1 MCACP
6 LPPGREIQVKLLKG
20 ILVGG
25 VLISSGQIFAQQ
37 AFAQQAVAEAD
48 TSSEIRLLKAKLKQL
63 EQRVEDQGRKEKQI
77 EAQANA
83 SMPPAYKASPSAFDP
98 CAAGQVCYKGVTLT
112 FGGWVDLTG
121 IYRTRNL
128 ASDTGSVYNFI
139 PFQQAKNFNTP
150 ESRFSSRQTRFSVLA
165 EGDALDTH
173 IAGYGEIDFE
183 GAAQTASSVAT
194 NSFNPRMRQ
203 LSVTF
208 DRPDLGFHVLAGQTW
223 SLNAPSKVGI
233 DPRGV
238 DAPGVIDFESVPGF
252 LAARQPGVRVWQ
264 DIGPEFKLAA
274 SVENPQTAFFGGNT
288 PTVGTPAVG
297 PQGVLNPN
305 LLVNLTGPG
314 GSFFNNANN
323 LSLNQVPD
331 VTVKAAW
338 DPRLGPYKLHVEA
351 WGLYRQ
357 FFDRFNFANHT
368 YDTGSFGGHIS
379 AEVISQT
386 LELQVYGAHGA
397 LGRFTAAPFP
407 DATLAQ
413 DGTILPLTV
422 TSALVGAVWHTLP
435 TLDIYSYAGL
445 EKVDAA
451 FRNVGTVP
459 FGYGNPLYNN
469 TGCAIENSPAA
480 TCNGNTSEVRQYT
493 VGFYDTVMK
502 GSYGTVKAGVQYSYN
517 QRFAFAG
524 VGGAPRTDDNI
535 VMTQVRY
542 YPFQ

>member
-6 LPPGREIQVKLLKG
+6 LPQVKLLKG

-112 FGGWVDLTG
+112 FSGWVDLTG

>member
-1 MCACP
+1 
-6 LPPGREIQVKLLKG
+6 VKLLRAIVLG
-20 ILVGG
+20 S
-25 VLISSGQIFAQQ
+25 VLISTGQVLAQQ
-37 AFAQQAVAEAD
+37 ALAQQVSAQQALTQKTATEEG
-48 TSSEIRLLKAKLKQL
+48 TSSEIRLLKARLKQL
-63 EQRVEDQGRKEKQI
+63 EQRVENQGRKEQQF
-77 EAQANA
+77 EARAKTSA
-83 SMPPAYKASPSAFDP
+83 TMPAAYKAAASAFDP
-98 CAAGQVCYKGVTLT
+98 CAAGKVCYKGVTLT

-121 IYRTRNL
+121 IFRTRNL

-139 PFQQAKNFNTP
+139 PYPQSKNFNTP
-150 ESRFSSRQTRFSVLA
+150 ESRFSARQTRFSVLA
-165 EGDALDTH
+165 EGDAFANTH

-203 LSVTF
+203 LSVAF

-252 LAARQPGVRVWQ
+252 LAARQPGLRVWQ

-288 PTVGTPAVG
+288 PTVGSPAAG

-323 LSLNQVPD
+323 LSPNQVPD

-338 DPRLGPYKLHVEA
+338 DPRLGPYKLHVEG

-357 FFDRFNFANHT
+357 FFDRFNFANHG
-368 YDTGSFGGHIS
+368 YDTGSFGGHIA
-379 AEVISQT
+379 AEVIPQT

-397 LGRFTAAPFP
+397 LGRFTASPFP

-422 TSALVGAVWHTLP
+422 TSVLVGAVWHTLP
-435 TLDIYSYAGL
+435 TLDIYGYAGL

-480 TCNGNTSEVRQYT
+480 TCNGNTAEVRQYT
-493 VGFYDTVMK
+493 AGFYDTVMK

-517 QRFAFAG
+517 KRFAFEG
-524 VGGAPRTDDNI
+524 VGGAPKTDDHI

-542 YPFQ
+542 YPF

>member
-1 MCACP
+1 MRCDVRVS
-6 LPPGREIQVKLLKG
+6 LPPGREVLVKLLKG

-25 VLISSGQIFAQQ
+25 VLISTGQIFAQQ
-37 AFAQQAVAEAD
+37 VFAQQVLAQQAVAEAD

-83 SMPPAYKASPSAFDP
+83 ATPPAYKASPSAFDP
-98 CAAGQVCYKGVTLT
+98 CPAGKVCYKGVTLT
-112 FGGWVDLTG
+112 FGGWVDLIG

-139 PFQQAKNFNTP
+139 PYPQAKNFNTP

-208 DRPDLGFHVLAGQTW
+208 DRPELGFHVLAGQTW
-223 SLNAPSKVGI
+223 SLNAPSKAGI

-252 LAARQPGVRVWQ
+252 LAARQPGIRVWQ
-264 DIGPEFKLAA
+264 DIGPEFKIAA

-297 PQGVLNPN
+297 PQGVLNTN

-331 VTVKAAW
+331 FTVKAAW
-338 DPRLGPYKLHVEA
+338 DPRLGPYH
-351 WGLYRQ
+351 
-357 FFDRFNFANHT
+357 
-368 YDTGSFGGHIS
+368 
-379 AEVISQT
+379 
-386 LELQVYGAHGA
+386 LQVYGAHGA
-397 LGRFTAAPFP
+397 LGRFTASPFP

-413 DGTILPLTV
+413 DGTILPLTI
-422 TSALVGAVWHTLP
+422 TAAAVGLIWHTLP
-435 TLDIYSYAGL
+435 TLDLYAYAGL
-445 EKVDAA
+445 EKSKAA
-451 FRNVGTVP
+451 FADVGTVP
-459 FGYGNPLYNN
+459 FGYGN
-469 TGCAIENSPAA
+469 
-480 TCNGNTSEVRQYT
+480 
-493 VGFYDTVMK
+493 
-502 GSYGTVKAGVQYSYN
+502 
-517 QRFAFAG
+517 
-524 VGGAPRTDDNI
+524 
-535 VMTQVRY
+535 
-542 YPFQ
+542 